1 MDQQPPDHVLRDR
14 LLAACA
20 YVGPGF
26 LAPALLATHSEFLRW
41 HTAQGF
47 VLFFLEAVALAFLVF
62 LDATIGRIPL
72 LGLLVMLVARIAL
85 VVAFLVVSIVGIV
98 KALAG
103 ERVELPWIEQY
114 ARRIPG
120 AVEHPDSQN

>member
-1 MDQQPPDHVLRDR
+1 MDPSTPEHVLRDR
-14 LLAACA
+14 ILAACA

-26 LAPALLATHSEFLRW
+26 LAPALMGSHTDFLRW

-47 VLFFLEAVALAFLVF
+47 VLFFLEAVGLAFLVL
-62 LDATIGRIPL
+62 LDGTVGRIPL
-72 LGLLVMLVARIAL
+72 LGLLIMLVARIGL
-85 VVAFLVVSIVGIV
+85 VVGFLVVSVIGVV

-114 ARRIPG
+114 ARRVPG
-120 AVEHPDSQN
+120 AVEHS